1 MNHTVFC
8 VLYKHQSSQEPG
20 EGVGLLLLTTVHNGR
35 SRGPGGWPASPP
47 AAPWRPLMEGGVA
60 PECFLI
66 HKAELVSF
74 SLRVTLGAL

>member
-1 MNHTVFC
+1 MRPKKTLV
-8 VLYKHQSSQEPG
+8 
-20 EGVGLLLLTTVHNGR
+20 TTFR
-35 SRGPGGWPASPP
+35 EAQAGWPVSYP
-47 AAPWRPLMEGGVA
+47 AAPWCPLMEGGVA